1 MDFETVSPEEFG
13 ASLRGLG
20 LNLLVR
26 DVKAS
31 AAFLER
37 VFGMTAH
44 RVSADFA
51 IMTYGEQ
58 IFQLH
63 ADPTY
68 AGHPLQDLLPE
79 NPPRGRGVQIHLFD
93 TDPDPA
99 VARAEATGGMVLAR
113 PRAKPHGLVEAF
125 ILDPDGYCWVVS
137 RPK

>member
-51 IMTYGEQ
+51 IMTYG
-58 IFQLH
+58 
-63 ADPTY
+63 
-68 AGHPLQDLLPE
+68 
-79 NPPRGRGVQIHLFD
+79 GRGVQIHLFD